1 MDIHGYVHV
10 GVPFIRAS
18 LARLPEVCHNC
29 WTEWSWYVKTGEDQ
43 YILDSDWVSV
53 SSTGHG
59 NVARHAAKPYLQMMA
74 IHINMCFSIFAM
86 LKYKQFFFLFLLARS
101 FHSMPGTAL

>member
-1 MDIHGYVHV
+1 M
-10 GVPFIRAS
+10 
-18 LARLPEVCHNC
+18 
-29 WTEWSWYVKTGEDQ
+29 KTGEDQ

-59 NVARHAAKPYLQMMA
+59 NVARHAAKPCLQMMA

-86 LKYKQFFFLFLLARS
+86 LDSVLFLLAARS
-101 FHSMPGTAL
+101 FHSIRGTGL